1 MEQTMKTEPQ
11 QNSTTTQKS
20 SYAGT
25 EVQIGGGRFGM
36 RPLAQH
42 GTILISD
49 GKITLL
55 NTQKQLIAQ
64 APITQCSASK
74 TPWYLFSQGV
84 WLTIRG
90 VRYFVS
96 ITYFGSLSEPAT
108 TRLSRGEAT
117 RRFLNVIHSSSQ
129 S

>member
-1 MEQTMKTEPQ
+1 MKTESQ
-11 QNSTTTQKS
+11 QNNTAQQD

-36 RPLAQH
+36 KPLAQH
-42 GTILISD
+42 GTILISG
-49 GKITLL
+49 GKVTLL

-64 APITQCSASK
+64 APITQCSVSR
-74 TPWYLFSQGV
+74 TPWYLFSHGV
-84 WLTIRG
+84 WLTVQE

-96 ITYFGSLSEPAT
+96 ITYFGSLSEPAAT
-108 TRLSRGEAT
+108 GLSRGEAT
-117 RRFLNVIHSSSQ
+117 RKFLNVLNSLGQ